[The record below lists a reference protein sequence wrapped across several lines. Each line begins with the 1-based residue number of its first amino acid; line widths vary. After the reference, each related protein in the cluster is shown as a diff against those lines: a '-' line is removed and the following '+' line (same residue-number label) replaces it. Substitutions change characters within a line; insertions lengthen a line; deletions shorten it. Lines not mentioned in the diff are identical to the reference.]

1 MDYMTHLTSDPEVM
15 SGECVFRGTRI
26 TLRTIVASL
35 ADGSTHGEI
44 LRNYPALKQPDIDAA
59 LAFAVDCALA
69 CIPLEGLPSRPVLPD
84 FDA

>member
-1 MDYMTHLTSDPEVM
+1 MAHLSSDPEVM
-15 SGECVFRGTRI
+15 RGECVFRGTRI

-44 LRNYPALKQPDIDAA
+44 LHNYPALKQPDIDAA
-59 LAFAVDCALA
+59 LAFAVDCALER
-69 CIPLEGLPSRPVLPD
+69 IPLAGLPPRPVLPG